1 MRNVYGSRRGVCK
14 DEHRLWVC
22 QAAEWGLQ
30 LEGAKIEHLELMKK
44 HIGPNVRIKAA
55 GVLGS

>member
-1 MRNVYGSRRGVCK
+1 MYGSRRGVYK

-30 LEGAKIEHLELMKK
+30 LEGATIEHLELMKK
-44 HIGPNVRIKAA
+44 HIGPNVRIQAV
-55 GVLGS
+55 GVLGH